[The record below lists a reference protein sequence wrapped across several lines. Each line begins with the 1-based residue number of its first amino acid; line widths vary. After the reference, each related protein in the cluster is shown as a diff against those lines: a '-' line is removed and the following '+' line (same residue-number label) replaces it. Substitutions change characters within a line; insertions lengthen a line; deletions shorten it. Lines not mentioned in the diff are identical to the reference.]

1 MTNARPL
8 DLAEL
13 KLANLTHEISETAR
27 LFTDAD
33 PKVGKIIRRAF
44 FEKIGYRRAHIEVN
58 DEGDRELLR
67 AYGDYLAEVAK
78 ALQSL

>member
-33 PKVGKIIRRAF
+33 PKVGKIIRR
-44 FEKIGYRRAHIEVN
+44 
-58 DEGDRELLR
+58 ELLR